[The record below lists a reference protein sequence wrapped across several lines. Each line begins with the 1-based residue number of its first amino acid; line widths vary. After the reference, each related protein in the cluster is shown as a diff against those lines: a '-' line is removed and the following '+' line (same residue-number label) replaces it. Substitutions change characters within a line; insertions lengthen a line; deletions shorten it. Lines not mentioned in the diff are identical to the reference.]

1 MTLDPLTD
9 QLKMRSLLSYRC
21 CHLFNEDGKPKVLL
35 RMKRTVTDSQ
45 GIKRDFLHIEW
56 GDLDS
61 AFLGA
66 NKQKFI
72 DEWRDH
78 TLWRQANA

>member
-1 MTLDPLTD
+1 MNIDPLTD

-35 RMKRTVTDSQ
+35 RMKRTVADHQ

-61 AFLGA
+61 SFLGA
-66 NKQKFI
+66 NKQRFI
-72 DEWRDH
+72 DAWAEYSAWNK
-78 TLWRQANA
+78 ANA